1 MSGKKQKLNIFD
13 ILQQIDRGDLHIWE
27 NLTEEQ
33 RKEFSP
39 FMTMR
44 WMSCTD
50 DVRQIFFLN
59 ELINPI
65 VFNMH
70 KHPQLML
77 KLLTACSSK
86 IQQRYKWIKA
96 PVAVGGVKS
105 RPLQVVK
112 EYYGYPSRQAK
123 DVMTLFSKDDILT
136 MATELGYQ
144 KEDMKLLKTELKG
157 KK

>member
-1 MSGKKQKLNIFD
+1 MSGKKNKLNIFD
-13 ILQQIDRGDLHIWE
+13 ILKQIDRGDQHIWE

-44 WMSCTD
+44 WMSCSD
-50 DVRQIFFLN
+50 DIRQIFFLN
-59 ELINPI
+59 ELANPL

-70 KHPQLML
+70 KHPQFML

-86 IQQRYKWIKA
+86 VQHNYKWIK
-96 PVAVGGVKS
+96 PPSSGGVKS

-112 EYYGYPSRQAK
+112 EYYGYPTRQAR
-123 DVMTLFSKDDILT
+123 DVMNMFVKDDYIT

-144 KEDMKLLKTELKG
+144 KEDMKLLKTELRG
-157 KK
+157 M